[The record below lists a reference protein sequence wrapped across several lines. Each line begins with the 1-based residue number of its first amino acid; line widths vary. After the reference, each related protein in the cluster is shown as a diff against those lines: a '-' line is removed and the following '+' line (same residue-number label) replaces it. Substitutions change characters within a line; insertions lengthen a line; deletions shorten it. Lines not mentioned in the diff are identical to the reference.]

1 MNSPVEPIEL
11 SLPDGCPAWLSAFVR
26 DALAETA
33 ILRANGAEG
42 AVAARMTVLR
52 KLLHAADAWL
62 NEELD
67 TATAA
72 REKGCAEE
80 TIRRAV
86 RGGALPDRRANP
98 NARIKI
104 LRRDLHRVA
113 DPSPAQYDPNADAQD
128 LARLRRKA

>member
-1 MNSPVEPIEL
+1 MNAPAAGIEL
-11 SLPDGCPAWLSAFVR
+11 TVPDGCPAWLSAFVR

-33 ILRANGAEG
+33 ILRQNGAEG
-42 AVAARMTVLR
+42 AVAARMAVLR
-52 KLLHAADAWL
+52 KLVHAVDIWL

-67 TATAA
+67 TAAAA
-72 REKGCAEE
+72 REKGCGEE

-86 RGGALPDRRANP
+86 RGGVLPDRRANP
-98 NARIKI
+98 NGHIKI

-113 DPSPAQYDPNADAQD
+113 DPGTPPYDPNADAQD